1 MVTST
6 PLFYVQIIKSSQFIP
21 SVSFHPYFQFILIC
35 VGPVAENCPPPVG
48 GWEAPSPICSEFSS
62 SGWETAGGRSPI
74 DNQDQFRSIKE
85 LWRRQ
90 KKDEDLIKLW
100 RGGACALY
108 GHWVCGQFYASR
120 GKKLNS
126 DSCLRNLHILSFDE
140 FNCLQDLST
149 FLLTKNSRVFSR
161 SW

>member
-1 MVTST
+1 MESVVRFSDVLGGWAKKCIVDCFYQKRQSTSSERKFWVRSRMVWSIIRVDKLVTSS
-6 PLFYVQIIKSSQFIP
+6 PLCYVQIIKFIQFIP

-90 KKDEDLIKLW
+90 KRW
-100 RGGACALY
+100 RP
-108 GHWVCGQFYASR
+108 H
-120 GKKLNS
+120 
-126 DSCLRNLHILSFDE
+126 
-140 FNCLQDLST
+140 
-149 FLLTKNSRVFSR
+149 
-161 SW
+161 